1 MKKKTKKQYRREQ
14 ADRGRLKGVR
24 ELPAARSK
32 KIMKATNNHL
42 LVALNVIL
50 SEDWQI

>member
-1 MKKKTKKQYRREQ
+1 MKKKTKKQYRQEQ
-14 ADRGRLKGVR
+14 ADGGRLKEGGR

-32 KIMKATNNHL
+32 KMKATNNHL
-42 LVALNVIL
+42 LVALNGIL